1 MSRYRVRRLTP
12 NVSASCTPDTGCR
25 RWRNASSN
33 FNKRVARVDM
43 DVAET
48 AAVDRRY
55 LSLQR
60 VDIPQRPNQATCA
73 LVGLGLGWMV
83 AGTLGGALGAGEFT
97 RRT

>member
-1 MSRYRVRRLTP
+1 
-12 NVSASCTPDTGCR
+12 
-25 RWRNASSN
+25 
-33 FNKRVARVDM
+33 M

-48 AAVDRRY
+48 TALDRRY

-60 VDIPQRPNQATCA
+60 VDIPQRPDQAACA
-73 LVGLGLGWMV
+73 LVGLGLGWVV